1 MYKWDLC
8 TKTGSG
14 QMYGKLKNRPVLRQG
29 QQSGCFVELV
39 DGSLVLPFGHKDA
52 GEGQKFILSYDGGR
66 SFSNSVYDL
75 HRGGLYA
82 SSVAVPLAAAPTT
95 AVPAPAN
102 ISVKTA
108 ETSAIR
114 VSWKIAKTVSRHV
127 EVQISGRFG
136 SNPAVFIPQRRETGR
151 PIPIQILRLI
161 HSCSPEQV
169 AAAASTQE
177 EIATVHSCTGDSQ
190 SICPERAGLLT
201 TLLWS
206 PPSETEVARGGFF
219 VPVQPDGAR
228 DPPAQWTERD
238 A

>member
-1 MYKWDLC
+1 
-8 TKTGSG
+8 
-14 QMYGKLKNRPVLRQG
+14 MYGKFKNRPVLRQG

-114 VSWKIAKTVSRHV
+114 VSWKIAKTFWLKNVLA
-127 EVQISGRFG
+127 QIQTF
-136 SNPAVFIPQRRETGR
+136 FIPQRRETGR

-177 EIATVHSCTGDSQ
+177 IATVYSCTGDSQ

>member
-1 MYKWDLC
+1 
-8 TKTGSG
+8 
-14 QMYGKLKNRPVLRQG
+14 MYGKLKNRPVLRQG

-102 ISVKTA
+102 INISVKTA

-114 VSWKIAKTVSRHV
+114 VSWKIAKTFWLKNVLA
-127 EVQISGRFG
+127 QIQTF
-136 SNPAVFIPQRRETGR
+136 FIPQRRETGR

-177 EIATVHSCTGDSQ
+177 EIATVYSCTGDSQ